1 MLKVH
6 NTQDIHPLYG
16 HAIDVETMLRDVIL
30 MKQANVNTVRTSH
43 YPRQAKMYAMFDYYG
58 LYCMNEADV
67 ECHNNHSLPNNPTW
81 RATYVDRTERMVLRD
96 RNHPSVVFWSL
107 GNESGG
113 GDNFQATYDKV
124 KELLPGRDAWVHYE
138 GYNHGAK
145 YSDFGSDMYP

>member
-1 MLKVH
+1 
-6 NTQDIHPLYG
+6 
-16 HAIDVETMLRDVIL
+16 
-30 MKQANVNTVRTSH
+30 
-43 YPRQAKMYAMFDYYG
+43 
-58 LYCMNEADV
+58 
-67 ECHNNHSLPNNPTW
+67 
-81 RATYVDRTERMVLRD
+81 MVLRD

-145 YSDFGSDMYP
+145 YSDFGSDMYPRIEVVKKQMNGLNDKPYFICEYAHAMGQAVGNLQEYWDLNEATAPWSCQLTMSVDVYRSQSFILKPSASSSS

>member
-1 MLKVH
+1 
-6 NTQDIHPLYG
+6 
-16 HAIDVETMLRDVIL
+16 
-30 MKQANVNTVRTSH
+30 
-43 YPRQAKMYAMFDYYG
+43 
-58 LYCMNEADV
+58 
-67 ECHNNHSLPNNPTW
+67 
-81 RATYVDRTERMVLRD
+81 MVLRD

-145 YSDFGSDMYP
+145 YSDFGSDMYPRIEVVKKQMNCYIDQQEKEIEELKAKISQLESESNKQ